1 MMIKNLILVIVL
13 IFVGID
19 SFAQSGKLIV
29 KVSGYEEIVGKLSI
43 GLFSEPEG
51 FPKKSENSLGI
62 GIEIIDTIVIH
73 TFTELNAGEYALA
86 IYHDE
91 NGDGELDQNFLG
103 IPTEDYVFSN
113 YATGTFGPPSFE
125 DAKFLLSDSLTIE
138 LQLNK

>member
-1 MMIKNLILVIVL
+1 MIIKNFILVLVL
-13 IFVGID
+13 VGIN
-19 SFAQSGKLIV
+19 SFAQSGKIIV
-29 KVSGYEEIVGKLSI
+29 KVSGYEEIVGNLSI

-51 FPKKSENSLGI
+51 FPKKSENSLGVDV
-62 GIEIIDTIVIH
+62 EIIDTIVVY
-73 TFTELNAGEYALA
+73 TFTDLNEGEYALA

-103 IPTEDYVFSN
+103 MPTEDYVFSN

-125 DAKFLLSDSLTIE
+125 DAKFLLSDSLSIE